1 MPAMDDRLRRS
12 LLYVPAS
19 SEAMLRKAG
28 TRGADTVIVDL
39 EDGVLPE
46 A

>member
-1 MPAMDDRLRRS
+1 MQGMSERLRRS

-19 SEAMLRKAG
+19 AEAMLRKADG
-28 TRGADTVIVDL
+28 TIAVDMDPL
-39 EDGVLPE
+39 SLLCRL